1 MIAEL
6 GLYCIP
12 YLWLSWY
19 KQLCCEAF
27 PRQVL
32 STIHPTLT
40 VARGSV
46 AGPANFT
53 PKAYF
58 VGCYRQ
64 FMLFYLF

>member
-12 YLWLSWY
+12 YLWLSWC

-32 STIHPTLT
+32 SRQKPFYPLMRRDGNSDI
-40 VARGSV
+40 ARRSESFACHSGRRIGLSE
-46 AGPANFT
+46 
-53 PKAYF
+53 
-58 VGCYRQ
+58 VG
-64 FMLFYLF
+64 